1 MADLNTTSTKE
12 TLLFKTLTIMLK
24 PLVRLLIQQN
34 ITFVGLQSLLK
45 RTFVEVAEER
55 FQLQGKRQTDS
66 RISLL
71 TGVHRGDV
79 KRIREESVSRPSDKE
94 IKASVSAQIMAV
106 WLGNQDYLD
115 ELNQPKPLFRNK
127 KDGAPNFE
135 ELALSVSKDKHPRSI
150 LDEWLAQ
157 GVVTVLEDDRLHLNE
172 SGYVPSEDFE
182 EKLFFA
188 GKTIGSHLSLVA
200 YNLENK
206 SPPMFD
212 RTIFY
217 NGLSAESVLKVELL
231 SKEKMMLALTEINQM
246 ANRLQKEDQS
256 TLEPH
261 HFQLGAYFQ
270 RDESLTD
277 TTSDKKA

>member
-1 MADLNTTSTKE
+1 MTDSNITPTNE
-12 TLLFKTLTIMLK
+12 TRLFKALTIMLK
-24 PLVRLLIQQN
+24 PLVRLLIRQN
-34 ITFVGLQSLLK
+34 ITYVGLQSLLK
-45 RTFVEVAEER
+45 RTFVEVAEEH
-55 FQLQGKRQTDS
+55 FQLQGKRLTDS

-79 KRIREESVSRPSDKE
+79 KRIREETTSPPTDKE

-106 WLGNQDYLD
+106 WLGNKDYLD
-115 ELNQPKPLFRNK
+115 ERQQPKILYRNK
-127 KDGAPNFE
+127 KDGDPNFE

-157 GVVTVLEDDRLHLNE
+157 GIVTSLDNDRLQLNK
-172 SGYVPSEDFE
+172 SGYVPSEDVE

-188 GKTIGSHLSLVA
+188 GKTIGSHLSVVA

-217 NGLSAESVLKVELL
+217 HGLSAESVKKVEQL
-231 SKEKMMLALTEINQM
+231 SKEKMMIVLTEINQL
-246 ANRLQKEDQS
+246 ASQLQESDQT
-256 TLEPH
+256 TLAPY

-270 RDESLTD
+270 RDESLND
-277 TTSDKKA
+277 TLSDKKA